1 MLNAKKYALTKIEYL
16 LVSNEFANELFVTKP
31 LQVCFRDH
39 MGYLARS
46 LKANPSAEK
55 ALLLCQL
62 HGLVVGSVAEANEP
76 RETPLKTAIADGVTG
91 DKLEL
96 LLEAGSDVTFTM
108 DCTGGVY
115 QGVAR
120 YYRPHCSDGRR
131 GAYLS

>member
-46 LKANPSAEK
+46 LKANLKAEK

-62 HGLVVGSVAEANEP
+62 HGLVVGSVAKVNGLNSTKCA
-76 RETPLKTAIADGVTG
+76 RLQIRSCVCVCVCVCVFFFLKLV
-91 DKLEL
+91 
-96 LLEAGSDVTFTM
+96 GSFFGPCFY
-108 DCTGGVY
+108 CTI
-115 QGVAR
+115 
-120 YYRPHCSDGRR
+120 
-131 GAYLS
+131 